1 MIIRKNTATLT
12 KSCNMLNFIIILT
25 AGPLDHGSGKKSIA
39 ELQQLKCK
47 ERLDKTVL
55 PLLHNSRENKPQ
67 PMQPERESTRDSR
80 LMPREGTMRSMIN
93 RPNKRHMI
101 CQGLPMHSKL

>member
-1 MIIRKNTATLT
+1 MRMKFKELLMRSIEHQQERLMYTKRLLQSQYMIIRKNTATLT

-25 AGPLDHGSGKKSIA
+25 AGPLDPGSGKRSIA
-39 ELQQLKCK
+39 EPQQLKCK

-67 PMQPERESTRDSR
+67 PMQPERESTRD
-80 LMPREGTMRSMIN
+80 
-93 RPNKRHMI
+93 
-101 CQGLPMHSKL
+101 